1 MIHAEI
7 FMDEMSQ
14 VCFKIIEYR
23 KELGIDGRT
32 LAIFEADNK
41 NMGFIILFAFLCMF
55 KIVYTIMLKKEKLS

>member
-41 NMGFIILFAFLCMF
+41 YMGGHDICGC
-55 KIVYTIMLKKEKLS
+55 VYG